1 VSGVAVASLAGSP
14 GVSTLVSAMAVAST
28 SPLLV
33 VECPPDGGVLAVRWG
48 LPREVT
54 VTDLAA
60 DADPGRE
67 LWERARPWAGAS
79 RLLAAD
85 ASAVAAHRTPVA
97 RYVADRLAVTDVS
110 VVVDLGRLRPD
121 DATLA
126 LVREV
131 GRLWLLL
138 EPTIEQVTAGVS
150 WRPLLERTCTVE
162 LLLADRPATSGPYP
176 AREITR
182 TLGWDCL
189 DTIQHDRRGALA
201 LRGIGAPAP
210 WLVQRLPLVRQA
222 RQLLQRISPPERQ
235 EVGV

>member
-1 VSGVAVASLAGSP
+1 
-14 GVSTLVSAMAVAST
+14 MAVAST

-60 DADPGRE
+60 DADPGCD
-67 LWERARPWAGAS
+67 LWDRARSWVGTS
-79 RLLAAD
+79 RLLPAD

-97 RYVADRLAVTDVS
+97 RYVADRLAVADVP
-110 VVVDLGRLRPD
+110 VMVDLGRLRPD

-126 LVREV
+126 LLREV
-131 GRLWLLL
+131 DQLWLLL
-138 EPTIEQVTAGVS
+138 EPTVEHVTAAMS

-162 LLLADRPATSGPYP
+162 LLLADRPRSSGRYP
-176 AREITR
+176 PREIAG
-182 TLGWDCL
+182 TLAWDCL
-189 DTIQHDRRGALA
+189 DTIGRDRRGALV
-201 LRGIGAPAP
+201 LRGIGAPSP

-222 RQLLQRISPPERQ
+222 RQLLQQAGMHQQQ

>member
-1 VSGVAVASLAGSP
+1 MNRVAVASLASSP

-60 DADPGRE
+60 DADPTLD

-79 RLLAAD
+79 RLLSAD

-97 RYVADRLAVTDVS
+97 RYVADRLAVAEVP

-126 LVREV
+126 LLREV

-138 EPTIEQVTAGVS
+138 EPTVEHVTAAMS

-162 LLLADRPATSGPYP
+162 LLLADRPAASGSYP
-176 AREITR
+176 PREIAG
-182 TLGWDCL
+182 TLAWNCL
-189 DTIQHDRRGALA
+189 DTIRRDRRGAQA
-201 LRGIGAPAP
+201 LRGIGAPSP

-222 RQLLQRISPPERQ
+222 GQLLQRIIPPDRQ

>member
-1 VSGVAVASLAGSP
+1 MNRVAVTSLASSP
-14 GVSTLVSAMAVAST
+14 GVSTFVSAMAVAST

-33 VECPPDGGVLAVRWG
+33 VECPPDGGVFAARWG
-48 LPREVT
+48 LPREIT

-60 DADPGRE
+60 DADPSSG

-79 RLLAAD
+79 RLLPAD

-97 RYVADRLAVTDVS
+97 RYVADQLAGVDVS

-126 LVREV
+126 LLREL
-131 GRLWLLL
+131 GRLWLLM
-138 EPTIEQVTAGVS
+138 EPTVEHVTAAMS

-162 LLLADRPATSGPYP
+162 LLLTDRPAASGGYRPRDI
-176 AREITR
+176 AR
-182 TLGWDCL
+182 TLSWDYL
-189 DTIQHDRRGALA
+189 ETIRRDRRGAWA
-201 LRGIGAPAP
+201 LRGIGAPSP

-222 RQLLQRISPPERQ
+222 RQLLQRISPSERQ